1 MHPIHSDT
9 LRHSPCKTQLAPLC
23 TSNPH
28 TPVDNNKDLEPKD
41 LIQKLSQIVDLLAED
56 MRQSCEV
63 GETIPNNANSDS
75 MQQA

>member
-1 MHPIHSDT
+1 
-9 LRHSPCKTQLAPLC
+9 
-23 TSNPH
+23 
-28 TPVDNNKDLEPKD
+28 VDNNKDLEPKD